1 MSLERLFRS
10 SLRVAALML
19 FMLPILIAVGCSSDP
34 ATCPE
39 ERADVAELRRI
50 LTSHRWKLV
59 TPRDDI
65 KPHYYTF
72 QDDGQIVVVEQRT
85 PTFAYSTFTT
95 YGIVEKGPS
104 TLTIVGVP
112 PEISYDD
119 ALVTSYSA
127 DTIVFHMAKMLVR
140 Q

>member
-10 SLRVAALML
+10 LLRVAALVL
-19 FMLPILIAVGCSSDP
+19 FMLPILLAVGCSSDP
-34 ATCPE
+34 ANCPE
-39 ERADVAELRRI
+39 ERADVVELRRI
-50 LTSHRWKLV
+50 LTSHRWRLV

-65 KPHYYTF
+65 KPHFYTF

-112 PEISYDD
+112 PEITYED
-119 ALVTSYSA
+119 AFVKSFGA
-127 DTIVFHMAKMLVR
+127 DTIVFHSAKILVR
-140 Q
+140 D